1 MRKPLDLLSQIP
13 KDNESK
19 PVILEYNGDIKRD
32 DSSDKNECEQQD
44 YGEISSDI
52 EIEHPQNF

>member
-19 PVILEYNGDIKRD
+19 PVILAYNGDIKR
-32 DSSDKNECEQQD
+32 
-44 YGEISSDI
+44 
-52 EIEHPQNF
+52 

>member
-19 PVILEYNGDIKRD
+19 PVILEYDGDIKRD
-32 DSSDKNECEQQD
+32 DSSDKNECEK
-44 YGEISSDI
+44 
-52 EIEHPQNF
+52 